1 MKKNLLIFL
10 TLAVYFVSTSCSK
23 MEQTNST
30 SKANNLFDKITQ
42 TKEALTITEFSE
54 SLLLL
59 NVTGINIISK
69 SDNNIEFKI
78 LAGDVVVNESE
89 YVLNN
94 RSFSITKA
102 GEIFTIK
109 GTGCSTYLIYDFVKK
124 DFFINLND
132 QKTNIKDLEQEPPIQ
147 ISSDFTVLMIVLN
160 EFVNENL
167 VPGFAPKLKC
177 RGTGV
182 GFHLNQA
189 DANYFCKLDLDAI
202 LAAHPGWFSP
212 GVTVSC
218 VFEGLFCICTANFYS
233 TN

>member
-1 MKKNLLIFL
+1 MKKNVLVFL
-10 TLAVYFVSTSCSK
+10 TLAAYFVVTSCSK
-23 MEQTNST
+23 MDQTNST
-30 SKANNLFDKITQ
+30 PKANNLFDKITQ
-42 TKEALTITEFSE
+42 TKEVLPITEFSE

-59 NVTGINIISK
+59 NVTGIDVISK
-69 SDNNIEFKI
+69 SDNNIEFKT
-78 LAGDVVVNESE
+78 LAGELVVNESE

-94 RSFSITKA
+94 KTFSITKD

-109 GTGCSTYLIYDFVKK
+109 GSGCSTYLIYDYVKK
-124 DFFINLND
+124 DFYINLNN

-167 VPGFAPKLKC
+167 VPGFAPKAKY
-177 RGTGV
+177 RGTGI
-182 GFHLNQA
+182 GYHLNQA
-189 DANYFCKLDLDAI
+189 DANYFCKLDLAAI